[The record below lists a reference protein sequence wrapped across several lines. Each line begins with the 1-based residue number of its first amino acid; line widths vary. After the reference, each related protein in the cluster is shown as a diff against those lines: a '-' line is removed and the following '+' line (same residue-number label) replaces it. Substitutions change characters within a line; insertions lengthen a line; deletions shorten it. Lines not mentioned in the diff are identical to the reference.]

1 MNALSNFN
9 QHGLT
14 RVYSTPI
21 HEFVEQNWHALRNA
35 AELLGGSRAVREIER
50 LFDDLSRS
58 LKIGIH
64 TQRRIDRLVRLLE
77 LDDQV
82 VSDEHWVNWIDL
94 CHPIVSEL
102 CVLLDGLKHAQAAL
116 SNQRHAA

>member
-35 AELLGGSRAVREIER
+35 AELLGGRRAVREIER

-77 LDDQV
+77 LDD
-82 VSDEHWVNWIDL
+82 EHWVNCIDP
-94 CHPIVSEL
+94 CDTVVSEL
-102 CVLLDGLKHAQAAL
+102 CLLLDGLKNAQAAL
-116 SNQRHAA
+116 RNQRHAA